1 MAFTV
6 EDFHDLVQLLED
18 RQDWRTEIRRLVL
31 TDTFLALPER
41 IEEQR
46 RTHAT
51 GSPTPPT

>member
-31 TDTFLALPER
+31 TDT
-41 IEEQR
+41 
-46 RTHAT
+46 
-51 GSPTPPT
+51 